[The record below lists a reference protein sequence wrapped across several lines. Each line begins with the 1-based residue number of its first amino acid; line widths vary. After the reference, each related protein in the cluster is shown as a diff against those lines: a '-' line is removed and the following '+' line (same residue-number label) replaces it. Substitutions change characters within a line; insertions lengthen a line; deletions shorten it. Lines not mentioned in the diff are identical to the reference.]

1 MSGQEKLLRRRG
13 RQKMDLME
21 RENPE
26 EYRMKYT
33 RPIEKVT
40 PDLEK
45 VEPIVEEVST
55 PRSYSSDERDEPIVE
70 PPRAPSKYLSKAA
83 KVLEKSSEL
92 HDEVFGE
99 GMLGSLKSGYVKH
112 VGDDESTLSFMK
124 GTPEEKYAST
134 VVGIA
139 RQLSDNQPGLGT
151 KFVEGATSAYVAGK
165 ELQSAVRETPDGV
178 ELKQHFDFEFGGKR
192 KKKTKKQ
199 TKKRKKMKNKRRKTK
214 RISRK

>member
-1 MSGQEKLLRRRG
+1 MSGQKKLSKRGIMDRMAMEDPEAYRR
-13 RQKMDLME
+13 
-21 RENPE
+21 
-26 EYRMKYT
+26 KYV
-33 RPIEKVT
+33 RPIKKVAS
-40 PDLEK
+40 DLEK
-45 VEPIVEEVST
+45 VSPDVEEVAT

-70 PPRAPSKYLSKAA
+70 APRAPSKYLSKAA

-92 HDEVFGE
+92 HSEVFGE

-112 VGDDESTLSFMK
+112 VGDDDSTLGLIK
-124 GTPEEKYAST
+124 GTPEGKYAST

-178 ELKQHFDFEFGGKR
+178 DLKHHFNFEFGGKR
-192 KKKTKKQ
+192 KRKTKKQ
-199 TKKRKKMKNKRRKTK
+199 TKKRKKMQNKRRKTK
-214 RISRK
+214 RITRK